1 LTRARAPCY
10 HRSVMQYP
18 GNPELSAQAQERVL
32 TTFKQAVQKL
42 HAGGRE
48 EAMIALEFVLRLDPQ
63 FHPARQLHDQL
74 TSGAQEIDLSSIV
87 GQLQETTDTKIDQL
101 LVDAV
106 DDFNERRF
114 HKAREKVEQVLRELP
129 GHKEARNLLTQ
140 IENALK
146 TEAQVGQYLVQSR
159 EALDRGEPEEAA
171 NFVMM
176 AQALDPHHPGIA
188 TLLKALEEAGAFV
201 QQEPLQPAGPTE
213 EPPGQYE
220 TRDFGQPPPG
230 EDGFDGIFD
239 DEGDSGPQ
247 WSFEEPAPPAAETPP
262 ADEEAFSKGGDAFA
276 EGSGVDDLFDVG
288 EEPSFEAPAE
298 VAAGEGEDRIQQ
310 LLIQGKSA
318 FEEGDY
324 QGAIDVWSRIFLS
337 DPENAEAKRLIE
349 DARQRKEDLDRQ
361 IDHLLYEAEE
371 AITSGRSEDAKR
383 LLGQVLEFQ
392 PGNIH
397 ALDLRER
404 LERGSRVVE
413 AGAPESEGEEPVSIL
428 EDLDVDLFDE
438 ETPSSPPTAEETAEV
453 PSLDLEGLD
462 LDVEGEEVELPQVRA
477 KGKFS
482 VRAVALI
489 GVGVLVVL
497 LGAWFG
503 ARMFAGHRKERAQQA
518 MERTL
523 REAERLYKH
532 GQARE
537 AVRLLQ
543 SLEVT
548 GPDQIR
554 VSRRLAR
561 YKKALLPPTPTPV
574 PKESVDAQNAYE
586 ERRLVEAYMHVQAGL
601 GDHPSDPGLQD
612 LRERILRE
620 QPSIGPLVKALSDKD
635 YQTALGICR
644 TLLEKEPDNTEYQEL
659 LKRSL
664 FDLAITELRKY
675 NLTEAEGHL
684 AELDSLQPGDQE
696 VQRIREFITKY
707 KTRPADMQLKIF
719 IASLKLR

>member
-1 LTRARAPCY
+1 
-10 HRSVMQYP
+10 MQYP

-114 HKAREKVEQVLRELP
+114 HKAREKVDQVLRELP

-140 IENALK
+140 IEGSLK
-146 TEAQVGQYLVQSR
+146 TEAQVGQYLVQAR

-188 TLLKALEEAGAFV
+188 SLLKSLEEAGAFV
-201 QQEPLQPAGPTE
+201 QQEPLQPAAPTE

-220 TRDFGQPPPG
+220 TRDFGEAPPAEG
-230 EDGFDGIFD
+230 GFDGIFGGED
-239 DEGDSGPQ
+239 DSGPG
-247 WSFEEPAPPAAETPP
+247 WSFDEPAAPPAEGPAGAEESFT
-262 ADEEAFSKGGDAFA
+262 EGGDAFV

-288 EEPSFEAPAE
+288 EEPSFEAPPE
-298 VAAGEGEDRIQQ
+298 VPAGEGDGRIQQ

-371 AITSGRSEDAKR
+371 AITSGRSEDARR

-397 ALDLRER
+397 ALDLMER
-404 LERGSRVVE
+404 LERGSRVAE
-413 AGAPESEGEEPVSIL
+413 AGTPESEGEEPASIL

-438 ETPSSPPTAEETAEV
+438 ETPAPAPPAEEAAEV
-453 PSLDLEGLD
+453 PSLDLEGLA
-462 LDVEGEEVELPQVRA
+462 LEVEEGAIELPEARR

-482 VRAVALI
+482 VRTMALAVI
-489 GVGVLVVL
+489 GLLVVV

-503 ARMFAGHRKERAQQA
+503 ARMFTGHRQEKAQRA

-561 YKKALLPPTPTPV
+561 YKKALVPPTPTPV
-574 PKESVDAQNAYE
+574 PKESLDAQKAFE
-586 ERRLVEAYMHVQAGL
+586 EGRLVEAYSHVQAGL
-601 GDHPSDPGLQD
+601 GAHPSDPGLQD
-612 LRERILRE
+612 LRERILE
-620 QPSIGPLVKALSDKD
+620 QQPSIGPLVKALSDND

-644 TLLEKEPDNTEYQEL
+644 TLLEKDPDNAEYQEL

-675 NLTEAEGHL
+675 NLTEADGHL
-684 AELDSLQPGDQE
+684 AELDSLQPGDEE
-696 VQRIREFITKY
+696 VQRIREFIARY

>member
-1 LTRARAPCY
+1 
-10 HRSVMQYP
+10 MQYP

-87 GQLQETTDTKIDQL
+87 GQLQETTDIKIDQL

-114 HKAREKVEQVLRELP
+114 HKAREKVDQVLRELP
-129 GHKEARNLLTQ
+129 GHKEARRLLTQ

-146 TEAQVGQYLVQSR
+146 TEAQVGQYLVQAR

-188 TLLKALEEAGAFV
+188 AILKALEDAGAFV
-201 QQEPLQPAGPTE
+201 RQEPVQPESPIEAP
-213 EPPGQYE
+213 QKAYE
-220 TRDFGQPPPG
+220 TADFGEAPAADQ
-230 EDGFDGIFD
+230 GFDGIF
-239 DEGDSGPQ
+239 GDQDGLEPG
-247 WSFEEPAPPAAETPP
+247 WSFEAPAAEG
-262 ADEEAFSKGGDAFA
+262 EATGAEDALA
-276 EGSGVDDLFDVG
+276 GGSGVDDLFDAG
-288 EEPSFEAPAE
+288 EEPSFEEGPE
-298 VAAGEGEDRIQQ
+298 FPTGEAGDHIQQ

-337 DPENAEAKRLIE
+337 DPANAEAKRLIE

-371 AITSGRSEDAKR
+371 AITSGRGEDARR
-383 LLGQVLEFQ
+383 LLGQILEFQ
-392 PGNIH
+392 PGNIL
-397 ALDLRER
+397 ALDLMDRM
-404 LERGSRVVE
+404 ERGVQKETVQAQVS
-413 AGAPESEGEEPVSIL
+413 AGEEKASVL
-428 EDLDVDLFDE
+428 DDLDVDLFDE
-438 ETPSSPPTAEETAEV
+438 EVSPPPPSAAEEGAEV
-453 PSLDLEGLD
+453 PSLDLGSLELD
-462 LDVEGEEVELPQVRA
+462 TDGEAIELPQTRR
-477 KGKFS
+477 KGKLP
-482 VRAVALI
+482 VRTIALAAVAL
-489 GVGVLVVL
+489 LVVA

-503 ARMFAGHRKERAQQA
+503 ARMFAGHRQEKVQQA
-518 MERTL
+518 VERTL

-537 AVRLLQ
+537 AVRLLE
-543 SLEVT
+543 SLEIS
-548 GPDQIR
+548 GPDQVR

-561 YKKALLPPTPTPV
+561 YKKALLPPTPTPA
-574 PKESVDAQNAYE
+574 PEESIDAQKAFE
-586 ERRLVEAYMHVQAGL
+586 EGRLVEAYTRVQAGL
-601 GDHPSDPGLQD
+601 GNYPSDPGLQD
-612 LRERILRE
+612 LRERILGQ
-620 QPSIGPLVKALSDKD
+620 QPSIGPLVKALSDRD

-644 TLLEKEPDNTEYQEL
+644 TLLERDPENAEYREL
-659 LKRSL
+659 LERSL
-664 FDLAITELRKY
+664 FNLAITELRKY
-675 NLTEAEGHL
+675 NLTEADGHL
-684 AELDSLQPGDQE
+684 GEFDSLQPGDKE
-696 VQRIREFITKY
+696 VQRIREFIAKY